1 MIGNPAGILIE
12 VMADT
17 VEEIMIAGA
26 ETVTGTM
33 ITTVTMAE
41 NAKGRGRGREIVLA
55 ALTRGVTRDLD
66 LSQEITI
73 VRGK

>member
-1 MIGNPAGILIE
+1 MGNPAGILIE
-12 VMADT
+12 VMAVT

-41 NAKGRGRGREIVLA
+41 NMKGRGREIVLA

-66 LSQEITI
+66 LGQEITI